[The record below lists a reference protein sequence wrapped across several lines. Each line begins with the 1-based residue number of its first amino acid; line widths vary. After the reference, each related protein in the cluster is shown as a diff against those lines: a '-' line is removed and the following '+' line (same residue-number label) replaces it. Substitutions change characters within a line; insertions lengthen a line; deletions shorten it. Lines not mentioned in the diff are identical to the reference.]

1 MRFFCLIATEDR
13 LWNMKK
19 AFRMLQQ
26 QYGDAIQ
33 GSCYSLWD
41 VCQKPDAYA
50 AMMEEARGCQYAI
63 VYFHGGAQILPDFR
77 GFWKQITAWMPAY
90 FESSLPDEIA
100 ELMPSSGVTPEE
112 YRTVQSYFQY
122 ADADNFAAMFLAIAS
137 ARFDM
142 PCPVPPPKPPLS
154 RGFYRPGGPIPREEE
169 EAVLRGAAESGRPV
183 GIQNILRPS
192 LSGWRRWGPTLCRC
206 SREWQTTRMISRE
219 SSMPWGSILSG
230 EDENCRM

>member
-63 VYFHGGAQILPDFR
+63 VYFHGGAQILPDLDVYKR
-77 GFWKQITAWMPAY
+77 QS
-90 FESSLPDEIA
+90 EERPDFK
-100 ELMPSSGVTPEE
+100 PH
-112 YRTVQSYFQY
+112 RTE
-122 ADADNFAAMFLAIAS
+122 DWRDS
-137 ARFDM
+137 A
-142 PCPVPPPKPPLS
+142 
-154 RGFYRPGGPIPREEE
+154 
-169 EAVLRGAAESGRPV
+169 LR
-183 GIQNILRPS
+183 
-192 LSGWRRWGPTLCRC
+192 
-206 SREWQTTRMISRE
+206 
-219 SSMPWGSILSG
+219 
-230 EDENCRM
+230 

>member
-112 YRTVQSYFQY
+112 YRTVH
-122 ADADNFAAMFLAIAS
+122 
-137 ARFDM
+137 
-142 PCPVPPPKPPLS
+142 
-154 RGFYRPGGPIPREEE
+154 PISSMRM
-169 EAVLRGAAESGRPV
+169 R
-183 GIQNILRPS
+183 ITLRPCF
-192 LSGWRRWGPTLCRC
+192 WRLPAPDLICRV
-206 SREWQTTRMISRE
+206 RFHRRNR
-219 SSMPWGSILSG
+219 L
-230 EDENCRM
+230 